1 MGRQES
7 NQTNKQN
14 MAIFHFSRIPKYRYV
29 KGSQIKASNI
39 VSHLLNVL
47 RYIWL
52 FIAMVRVLMKSH
64 VSKEYDEIS
73 EMSCV
78 RQ

>member
-1 MGRQES
+1 
-7 NQTNKQN
+7 
-14 MAIFHFSRIPKYRYV
+14 MAIFHFSRIAKYRYV

-47 RYIWL
+47 RYNRL
-52 FIAMVRVLMKSH
+52 FIAMILVLIMKSH

-73 EMSCV
+73 EAFCV